1 MLLVV
6 TERFGAAAVTGA
18 VGTDEVVTGPTV
30 ITAVGEFEAVTGA
43 LRGQEEVTGA
53 VGRLEVVADT
63 VKAFK
68 IVPEAVDVTDAVG
81 KQEVATSGRLSDEI
95 LSVFET
101 RFEIETVLSV
111 PSS

>member
-6 TERFGAAAVTGA
+6 TERLGAAVEVVTGA
-18 VGTDEVVTGPTV
+18 VGTHKVVTDPIVGPAAV
-30 ITAVGEFEAVTGA
+30 ITAVGEFEAFTGA

-68 IVPEAVDVTDAVG
+68 IVPDAVDVTDAFG

-101 RFEIETVLSV
+101 RFEI
-111 PSS
+111 

>member
-1 MLLVV
+1 MGAAVV
-6 TERFGAAAVTGA
+6 TDG
-18 VGTDEVVTGPTV
+18 VGTDEVVTDPIVGP
-30 ITAVGEFEAVTGA
+30 AVGEFEAVTGA

-63 VKAFK
+63 VIKAFK
-68 IVPEAVDVTDAVG
+68 IVPDAVDVTDAVG